1 MGKRNICYK
10 TKSRRLVTKRN
21 RPDNLKRK
29 RDHSSSSSTGEES
42 MMSMQSQS
50 TSSKKTVE
58 DNLNFNLI
66 IHLNSL
72 TSLLKQFLCPGCKKF
87 WDGSVTIKERNG
99 LYMQLEFMCY
109 SCESLARLYS
119 SPKMPTGRRPE
130 INIRLGIG
138 GTLCGLGRAGM
149 MKLMGAL
156 NLPPPIQEHKYH
168 ETQQFILNYVEKA
181 QEQSMIAA
189 TEEAVIQ
196 AGSVRDLVVSGD
208 GAWLTRGYSSLHGIA
223 ALCSTTTNPKV
234 IDATWCSKTCIKC
247 QGAESLRLANPD
259 LFRAFQE
266 NHECQLNFTG
276 TPYQLCITLSY
287 KSF

>member
-1 MGKRNICYK
+1 MGKGNICYK
-10 TKSRRLVTKRN
+10 TKSRRIIMKRN

-29 RDHSSSSSTGEES
+29 RDHSSSSSTAEES
-42 MMSMQSQS
+42 MMSMQNQS
-50 TSSKKTVE
+50 TSSKNNVE
-58 DNLNFNLI
+58 DNFNFNLI
-66 IHLNSL
+66 IHLHSL
-72 TSLLKQFLCPGCKKF
+72 TSLLKQFLCPGCKTF

-109 SCESLARLYS
+109 NCESLAHLYS
-119 SPKMPTGRRPE
+119 SPKMPTGRRHE

-138 GTLCGLGRAGM
+138 STLCGLGRAGM
-149 MKLMGAL
+149 MKLLGAL

-181 QEQSMIAA
+181 QAQSMMVA

-208 GAWLTRGYSSLHGIA
+208 GAWLTRGYTSLHGIA

-234 IDATWCSKTCIKC
+234 IDTNWCSKMCTKC
-247 QGAESLRLANPD
+247 QGAESLRHANFD
-259 LFRAFQE
+259 LFKTFQE

-276 TPYQLCITLSY
+276 TSYQLYTNLS
-287 KSF
+287 